1 MVQDG
6 RVEVLAGR
14 GESLNLRGIAA
25 AGVGTAAATFSVESQ
40 AIAAT

>member
-25 AGVGTAAATFSVESQ
+25 AGVGTAAATSVVRQ